1 MDKIVELLNE
11 INFYSFILYLCV
23 WYVTQMC
30 TLHHSPLH
38 TNMCTLHHSSLHT
51 NMCTLHHNPFI
62 FTLIFLAVGE
72 CSHFSNNWPMVTSS

>member
-30 TLHHSPLH
+30 TLHHTPLH
-38 TNMCTLHHSSLHT
+38 RNVYIAS
-51 NMCTLHHNPFI
+51 
-62 FTLIFLAVGE
+62 
-72 CSHFSNNWPMVTSS
+72 